1 MCGFK
6 TLSST
11 SIYFKCLRTVTSVV
25 STPVPGNTG
34 SHYHVHV
41 LLLSRG
47 SKSTTSTTLDSE
59 LLGNH
64 LPLRWGMSS
73 AHFLDWE
80 TSRNASAIAT
90 ASLSLWSWID
100 SCLLGTE
107 TWQKHQHVPIGRNHQ
122 RMLKGNEKFSLS
134 RKLVTRNSHFYD
146 AWRKSNV

>member
-1 MCGFK
+1 MVVVSGFK

-11 SIYFKCLRTVTSVV
+11 SMYFKCLHTVTSVV

-47 SKSTTSTTLDSE
+47 SKSATFTTLDSE

-73 AHFLDWE
+73 AHLLDWE

-107 TWQKHQHVPIGRNHQ
+107 TRQKHAKAPRCANWWKSPANAQ
-122 RMLKGNEKFSLS
+122 RKWEIFAFKETCDS
-134 RKLVTRNSHFYD
+134 
-146 AWRKSNV
+146 

>member
-11 SIYFKCLRTVTSVV
+11 SMYFKCLHRVTSVV

-34 SHYHVHV
+34 SNYHVHV

-47 SKSTTSTTLDSE
+47 SKSTTSTTLDSV

-64 LPLRWGMSS
+64 LPLRWGMSF
-73 AHFLDWE
+73 AHLLDWE
-80 TSRNASAIAT
+80 TSWNASAIAT

-100 SCLLGTE
+100 SCLLGTD
-107 TWQKHQHVPIGRNHQ
+107 TRQKHQDVPIGRNHQ
-122 RMLKGNEKFSLS
+122 RMLKGNEQFSLS
-134 RKLVTRNSHFYD
+134 RKLVTRNFHFYD